1 MSTIRAPTSKWTSMK
16 IIVERRQKKKA
27 ETAQTI
33 ESTSTITK
41 TTKTRNPWP
50 TKPVIFQSNTSMF
63 WFECI
68 QNDSVGWNLIF

>member
-1 MSTIRAPTSKWTSMK
+1 MK

-41 TTKTRNPWP
+41 TTKRRKPWP
-50 TKPVIFQSNTSMF
+50 TKPVIFSTNISMF
-63 WFECI
+63 GFECI
-68 QNDSVGWNLIF
+68 QNDSVGWNIIF